1 MTGARVSWLNGGA
14 ALLALATS
22 IGAAALAGHRT
33 ATTATTTATPAKT
46 TTTTGGAENPATVTD
61 ASGRR
66 TTVRPFR
73 RIAAGSTVADRLLL
87 DLAEPQRI
95 VALTEF
101 GQHHSLAGYRYG
113 DRPLIKSLDDTESLL
128 ALKADLLLVNNYGD
142 QARVARLRESG
153 LAVFDLG
160 EMRGIATLLPN
171 IRAVAA
177 LLGDSSRGAAY
188 ERALLRRLDSVA
200 APLLGKKRRRAMY
213 VSIYGD
219 RLFGGTSGTNY
230 HDILAFAGLDDVA
243 ATARFQG
250 WPQYGAEELLALD
263 PPLIVTKPGMR
274 RLLCAQPELD
284 RLRACVAADGFVEIA
299 GALLD
304 DPGPAMLDAAEAVFA
319 AAYPG
324 VNQAARP

>member
-22 IGAAALAGHRT
+22 IGAAALAGHRPAARAAT
-33 ATTATTTATPAKT
+33 ATAPA
-46 TTTTGGAENPATVTD
+46 GAENPATVTD
-61 ASGRR
+61 ASGYPVA
-66 TTVRPFR
+66 VRPFR

-101 GQHHSLAGYRYG
+101 GQRHSLVGYRYG
-113 DRPLIKSLDDTESLL
+113 DRLLIKSLDDTESLL

-160 EMRGIATLLPN
+160 EMRGTATLLPN

-177 LLGDSSRGAAY
+177 LLGDSARGAAY
-188 ERALLRRLDSVA
+188 ERALLQRLERVA
-200 APLLGKKRRRAMY
+200 APLAGQSRRRAMY

-219 RLFGGTSGTNY
+219 RLFGGTAGTNY
-230 HDILAFAGLDDVA
+230 HDILTFAGLDDVA
-243 ATARFQG
+243 AAHFQG
-250 WPQYGAEELLALD
+250 WPQYGAEDLLTLD
-263 PPLIVTKPGMR
+263 PPLVVTRPGMR
-274 RLLCAQPELD
+274 RLLCGQPELD
-284 RLRACVAADGFVEIA
+284 RLRACAAADGFVEIP

-304 DPGPAMLDAAEAVFA
+304 DPGPALLDAAEAVFA
-319 AAYPG
+319 AAYPDVG
-324 VNQAARP
+324 KPSRR